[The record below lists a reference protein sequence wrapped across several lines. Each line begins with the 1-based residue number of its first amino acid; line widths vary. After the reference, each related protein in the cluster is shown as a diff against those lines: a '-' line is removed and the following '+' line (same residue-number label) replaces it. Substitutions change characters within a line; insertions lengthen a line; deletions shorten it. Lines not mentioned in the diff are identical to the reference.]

1 MQETQVRSLGRE
13 DLLEKEMATHS
24 SILAWKIPRMEE
36 PGRLQSMGSQRVRQD
51 WATSLHYENV
61 YQMGSKWNS
70 KCEIISL
77 VTQRVKNLPAMREA
91 WVWSLGRE
99 DLMEGEMATHSCIL
113 AWEIPWREEPDGLSP
128 CGLKES
134 YMNEWL
140 TLSHKLVETISAYL
154 YIRAKVISK
163 HKSNKT
169 NYEQKL
175 ISFEY
180 PAVNFSFTWTF
191 DYLEIFVYIL
201 RLYCLNTLSSRYQN
215 LTFTLVKSI
224 YQLLLKSPIINN
236 LIVTSGKYHN
246 PLLI

>member
-1 MQETQVRSLGRE
+1 MSLPGEFHGQRSLAGYSPWGHR
-13 DLLEKEMATHS
+13 
-24 SILAWKIPRMEE
+24 
-36 PGRLQSMGSQRVRQD
+36 GSDTTEQLTLPQVM
-51 WATSLHYENV
+51 L
-61 YQMGSKWNS
+61 G
-70 KCEIISL
+70 
-77 VTQRVKNLPAMREA
+77 VKNLPAPA
-91 WVWSLGRE
+91 GDAGDAGSIPGSGRSPLE
-99 DLMEGEMATHSCIL
+99 KEMATHSCIL

-236 LIVTSGKYHN
+236 LIVTSGKYHS